1 MDLNRRNFLKLAGIT
16 AAASALPGCEREVG
30 RLVPYVLPDDEIV
43 PGVADW
49 YASTCRECSAGCGIV
64 VRVMEGRAKKI
75 EGNPDHPVNRG
86 KLCARGQAALQ
97 GVYNPDRLRGPL
109 SRIEPRLTGERTS
122 IAWDQGI
129 DLLSGHVREAGPRT
143 IMVTRPLS
151 GTLAWLLSSFLRAI
165 GGRLYFYEAGAEWPL
180 RAAAHEVFGID
191 AWPHYD
197 VADSD
202 YVLSFGAPF
211 LEHWLSPVAY
221 GIAYG
226 AMRQGRPA
234 VRGRLI
240 QVEPRLSLTAASA
253 DRWVPIRPGTEGLA
267 ALGIG
272 HVLLAEGHFA
282 ITGPERRSYE
292 RLCAAVSLDH
302 VAAATEIPRE
312 HLIRIAR
319 EFMTAAAPLAMGG
332 GAAAAHT
339 NATETV
345 AAIEGLNRIA
355 GNVGKAGGVRFYRP
369 ASFDSGPT
377 VPWLTERA
385 LADLAESKQPGGLPA
400 LWLLYDVNPLYDL
413 PASIP
418 FRRLFEQ
425 SDSVV
430 SFSTFLDETTAL
442 ADVIL
447 PDHHPLESWGDYVH
461 AEASPAQVVSLIQ
474 PVVAPLHDTR
484 AIGDTILAVAKR
496 LGLPGFPWKDFPALL
511 KERWRPLSVGTD
523 GDAEGPKADHLWARS
538 LQQGGW
544 WRQPAPDLTIPPARR
559 FPAYEAARFDGDQE
573 AFPFFLLPYPSQS
586 LGHGRGANL
595 PWLQELPDTLTTA
608 IWGSWAEINPSTAR
622 SLGIEQG
629 DVVRVHSRHGFL
641 DVPVLYFPGI
651 RPDALAIPIG
661 QGHTDYGRYAN
672 GRGVNPL
679 SILAPLFDQRSG
691 ALATGATRV
700 RIETTG
706 TQRRMVLLDRPIPQP
721 ESGLLTIHRN
731 GAASS

>member
-1 MDLNRRNFLKLAGIT
+1 VDLNRRHFLKLAGLT
-16 AAASALPGCEREVG
+16 AAASTLPGCEREVG

-49 YASTCRECSAGCGIV
+49 YASTCRECSAGCGII

-86 KLCARGQAALQ
+86 KVCVRGQAALQ
-97 GVYNPDRLRGPL
+97 GLYNPDRLGGPL
-109 SRIEPRLTGERTS
+109 SRIESRLTGERTS
-122 IAWDQGI
+122 ISWDHGI
-129 DLLSGHVREAGPRT
+129 DILSKHVRKAGHHT

-151 GTLAWLLSSFLRAI
+151 GTLAWLLSSFMRAV
-165 GGRLYFYEAGAEWPL
+165 GGRLYFYEAGAELPI
-180 RAAAHEVFGID
+180 RAAAREVFGID

-197 VADSD
+197 LAGSD

-226 AMRQGRPA
+226 AMRQERPA

-240 QVEPRLSLTAASA
+240 QIEPRLSLTAASA

-272 HVLLAEGHFA
+272 HVLLAEGRSA
-282 ITGPERRSYE
+282 ITTPERRKYE
-292 RLCAAVSLDH
+292 LLYGAVSLDH

-319 EFMTAAAPLAMGG
+319 EFMTAAAPLVMGG

-339 NATETV
+339 NGTEAMV
-345 AAIEGLNRIA
+345 AINGLNAIA
-355 GNVGKAGGVRFYRP
+355 GNVAKAGGVRFYRP
-369 ASFDSGPT
+369 ASFESGPP

-385 LADLAESKQPGGLPA
+385 LADMVETGTADHLPA
-400 LWLLYDVNPLYDL
+400 LWLLYDVNPIYDL

-425 SDSVV
+425 ADSVV
-430 SFSTFLDETTAL
+430 SFSPFLDETTAL

-447 PDHHPLESWGDYVH
+447 PDHHPLESWGDHVQS
-461 AEASPAQVVSLIQ
+461 EASLAQVVSLIQ
-474 PVVAPLHDTR
+474 PVVSPLHDTR
-484 AIGDTILAVAKR
+484 AIGDTILAAAGR

-523 GDAEGPKADHLWARS
+523 GGADGPEADHLWARS

-544 WRQPAPDLTIPPARR
+544 WQQPAPDLAIPSTRR
-559 FPAYEAARFDGDQE
+559 PPAYEAARFDGDE
-573 AFPFFLLPYPSQS
+573 GEFPFFLLAYPSQT

-608 IWGSWAEINPSTAR
+608 MWGSWAEINPATAR
-622 SLGIEQG
+622 SIGVQQG
-629 DVVRVHSRHGFL
+629 DVIRVHSRYGFL
-641 DVPVLYFPGI
+641 DVPALHFPGI
-651 RPDALAIPIG
+651 RPDVLAIPIG
-661 QGHTDYGRYAN
+661 QGHTDYGRYAS
-672 GRGVNPL
+672 GRGMNPL
-679 SILAPLFDQRSG
+679 SILAPLFDERSG

-706 TQRRMVLLDRPIPQP
+706 MQSRVVLLDRPNPQP
-721 ESGLLTIHRN
+721 GSGLLKIHRN
-731 GAASS
+731 GPASS